1 MFASACINKYIKKLN
16 HNNEETLFTVLGVS
30 SLLWFSFFINKYI
43 KKLNHNNEETPRTVK
58 SGNGQSCRT
67 FSDKSETKLYTNI

>member
-1 MFASACINKYIKKLN
+1 MFASAC
-16 HNNEETLFTVLGVS
+16 
-30 SLLWFSFFINKYI
+30 INKYI

-67 FSDKSETKLYTNI
+67 FSDKSSELKLNCILIHVYRD